1 MGFKDFKNFF
11 KENKIQLMVGTVLVG
26 GIVYLGSFVIQS
38 INPTYAVH
46 ESLTKSYC
54 VNYGE
59 SDFKTF
65 KKHFNKVE
73 WTFDTNHPESLLTHS
88 TDTMIHA
95 LLISFDGN
103 CMIMKNKRELDK
115 VNEFVEDYILSN
127 YREIV
132 EW

>member
-1 MGFKDFKNFF
+1 MKFKDIKYFF
-11 KENKIQLMVGTVLVG
+11 KENKIQIIVGTALIG
-26 GIVYLGSFVIQS
+26 GIIYLGSIVSQS
-38 INPTYAVH
+38 VSPVYITH

-65 KKHFNKVE
+65 QKYFNEVE
-73 WTFDTNHPESLLTHS
+73 WTFDSDHPESLLTHS

-103 CMIMKNKRELDK
+103 CMLMKNKRELDK
-115 VNEFVEDYILSN
+115 VNDFVEDYISSN
-127 YREIV
+127 YRENV